1 MSRVAQGQEQ
11 SDGVERRSLEG
22 WLGVNLGC
30 EVGHSSLRRYV
41 MSAAGSEHPPIDLP
55 DWLEDTRTRGPV
67 PESLRRVQSSV
78 ASSFSRGSASPIS
91 VQSARLFQ

>member
-1 MSRVAQGQEQ
+1 MLDLALSEDLGTKFRWENKSAGWEESVRE
-11 SDGVERRSLEG
+11 SLK
-22 WLGVNLGC
+22 
-30 EVGHSSLRRYV
+30 
-41 MSAAGSEHPPIDLP
+41 HPRIDLP
-55 DWLEDTRTRGPV
+55 DWLEGSRTQGPV